1 MYQFKYTL
9 AEWQRPRPVF
19 MVQGQNGVAFLPN
32 SDIIIQENKKFKLIR
47 LKNILLTRQM
57 ACIKLRL
64 KTLYRGC

>member
-1 MYQFKYTL
+1 MAAL
-9 AEWQRPRPVF
+9 EIGF
-19 MVQGQNGVAFLPN
+19 MIQGQNGVAFLPN

-47 LKNILLTRQM
+47 PKNILLTRPM